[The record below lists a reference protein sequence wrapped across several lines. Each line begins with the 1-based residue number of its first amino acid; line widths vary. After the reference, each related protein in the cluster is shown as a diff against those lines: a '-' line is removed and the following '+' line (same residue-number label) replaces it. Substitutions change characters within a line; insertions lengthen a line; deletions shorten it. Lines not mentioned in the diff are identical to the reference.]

1 MKNLLIISLS
11 LVFLISCEV
20 EQSKNIYS
28 PPNIRTKPIENF
40 FYYSDLNSLEIK
52 KNEIIRTL
60 LIGDDNL
67 KIINSSEISSF
78 IDCGYMNEDYGHH
91 FVNAGRSAHA
101 NAFHGPPKVDGPTLR
116 TLVARYRDSPHELA
130 AHLKKIAESENEVFR
145 WNHQNA
151 WSRKELSLLLY
162 QNGFS
167 EIELSSVNSA
177 SLRKRI
183 PDFQVM
189 EDWSMYMVASLL
201 ET

>member
-40 FYYSDLNSLEIK
+40 FYYSDLNSLEII

-78 IDCGYMNEDYGHH
+78 IDCGYMNEEIYVDYINRIFDSSLSIKIIFSDRKLNDKDVV
-91 FVNAGRSAHA
+91 FVDFDYTFKSKETGTTWRFSTARS
-101 NAFHGPPKVDGPTLR
+101 KDL
-116 TLVARYRDSPHELA
+116 LVGNPVYDDNPYRECISTQKIESS
-130 AHLKKIAESENEVFR
+130 LKNVLK
-145 WNHQNA
+145 
-151 WSRKELSLLLY
+151 Y
-162 QNGFS
+162 Q
-167 EIELSSVNSA
+167 L
-177 SLRKRI
+177 
-183 PDFQVM
+183 
-189 EDWSMYMVASLL
+189 
-201 ET
+201 